1 MYHALVCCRAG
12 MGSSMMLKIKADQVI
27 KENGYPILTRPGNLK
42 ALKAFTGDLLITM
55 NDLVDEAEG
64 DGIYAVGV
72 DDILD
77 VRQIKEGL
85 EAFLASKG
93 WEPSEATEHAE

>member
-27 KENGYPILTRPGNLK
+27 KANGYPITTRPGNLK
-42 ALKAFTGDLLITM
+42 ALKAFTGDLVITM
-55 NDLVDEAEG
+55 NDLVDEVESQG
-64 DGIYAVGV
+64 TYAVGV

-77 VRQIKEGL
+77 TKQLQAGL
-85 EAFLASKG
+85 EKFLESRQ
-93 WEPSEATEHAE
+93 ATA

>member
-27 KENGYPILTRPGNLK
+27 KENKFPIKTRPGNLK
-42 ALKAFTGDLLITM
+42 ALKAFTGDLVITM
-55 NDLVDEAEG
+55 NDLVDEVEAQG
-64 DGIYAVGV
+64 TYAVGV

-77 VRQIKEGL
+77 THQIKIGL
-85 EAFLASKG
+85 QEFLESREAGA
-93 WEPSEATEHAE
+93 PSE